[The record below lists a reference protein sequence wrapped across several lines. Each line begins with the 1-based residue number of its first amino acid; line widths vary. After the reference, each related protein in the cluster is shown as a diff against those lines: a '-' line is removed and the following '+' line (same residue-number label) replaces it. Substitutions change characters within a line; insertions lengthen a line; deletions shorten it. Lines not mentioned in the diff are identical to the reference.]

1 MIYTFRTSPFKDE
14 LQKQFKEV
22 FIFGS
27 LKKDFEEFKRKIA
40 ESKPK
45 YIIGIAKTENNSQFE
60 TTAINQFNSTKK
72 INAEGKLEFNLHIPT
87 NNPFKISK
95 KASDS
100 FCNWT
105 MYKIAQYIEENK
117 LDTKIIFIHLNQ
129 LDLPTVKS
137 LIAK

>member
-45 YIIGIAKTENNSQFE
+45 YIIGIAKTKNINIVKNDP
-60 TTAINQFNSTKK
+60 TKLAAIPAASGSRESAVLKNCQLK
-72 INAEGKLEFNLHIPT
+72 I
-87 NNPFKISK
+87 
-95 KASDS
+95 
-100 FCNWT
+100 
-105 MYKIAQYIEENK
+105 
-117 LDTKIIFIHLNQ
+117 
-129 LDLPTVKS
+129 V
-137 LIAK
+137 LI